1 MAEIF
6 PASITANRETSE
18 LIIEW
23 KDEHMSRIPFSLLRN
38 ACPCA
43 ECRGGHDKM
52 GSTPPPEVF
61 AMELEYTPRTQLS
74 NIESVGTYAL
84 NPQWEDGHQ
93 AGIFTWGYLR
103 ALCPCLICRGIERP
117 KHKHDHH

>member
-6 PASITANRETSE
+6 PAGITANRETSE

-23 KDEHMSRIPFSLLRN
+23 KDAHTSRIPFFLLRN

-43 ECRGGHDKM
+43 QCRGGHDKM

-61 AMELEYTPRTQLS
+61 TMALEDAPRTRLS
-74 NIESVGTYAL
+74 SIEAVGTYAL
-84 NPQWEDGHQ
+84 NPYWEDGHQ
-93 AGIFTWGYLR
+93 FGIFTWEYLR
-103 ALCPCLICRGIERP
+103 ALCPCPICRGIEGY
-117 KHKHDHH
+117 KLHH